1 MTKGL
6 FGKRFL
12 DNTEEELEK
21 IGLTKDILDVI
32 NSLSPSNQIMVGYP
46 QERIDYF
53 IIHDNW

>member
-6 FGKRFL
+6 FGERFL

-32 NSLSPSNQIMVGYP
+32 NSLSPSHQIMVGYP